1 MPQLQIR
8 CLFAICAL
16 LPLLVCRL
24 WAAEPEA
31 ISLWPNGA
39 PGFED
44 RRDEPEQAQD
54 YWVRNIHNPSISVF
68 LPPAEKATG
77 AAVLVLPGGGHRELV
92 FQAEGTEPAEWLN
105 ELGVAAF
112 VLKYRLAREKDSPY
126 SLDVH
131 ARQDADRAMRVIR
144 SRAAEWNVDP
154 ARIGMLGFSAG
165 GEVVAQATYQSSGK
179 SSVAADEIDRTDA
192 QPNFVMIIYPGP
204 LGMPK
209 EVSSDVPPAFLLV
222 SDDDWSHA
230 DGVIDLLAAYRK
242 IGAPIEAH
250 IYARGEHGY
259 NMGFR
264 SNLASIKNWPGRMAD
279 WMMDNFILDPKGQTE
294 YLARRTS
301 ERDKFEKQRAKW
313 LEDRRRETKADNTK

>member
-1 MPQLQIR
+1 MPQLHIS
-8 CLFAICAL
+8 LFATGVLVSL
-16 LPLLVCRL
+16 LTSPL
-24 WAAEPEA
+24 WAAEPQV

-54 YWVRNIHNPSISVF
+54 YWVRNIHNPSITVF
-68 LPPAEKATG
+68 LPPAEKANG
-77 AAVLVLPGGGHRELV
+77 AAVLILPGGGHRELV

-105 ELGVAAF
+105 DLGVAAF

-131 ARQDADRAMRVIR
+131 ARQDAERAMRVIR
-144 SRAAEWNVDP
+144 SRAAEWKIDP

-165 GEVVAQATYQSSGK
+165 GEVVAQATYQPSENSSN
-179 SSVAADEIDRTDA
+179 SDDIDRTDA
-192 QPNFVMIIYPGP
+192 APNFVMIIYPGP

-209 EVSSDVPPAFLLV
+209 EVPANVPPAFLLV

-242 IGAPIEAH
+242 VGAPVEAH
-250 IYARGEHGY
+250 IYTRGEHGY

-264 SNLASIKNWPGRMAD
+264 SNLTSIKNWPGRMAD
-279 WMMDNFILDPKGQTE
+279 WMADNYILDPKGQAE
-294 YLARRTS
+294 YFARRSS

-313 LEDRRRETKADNTK
+313 LEDRRRETKANTK

>member
-1 MPQLQIR
+1 MPHLQIS
-8 CLFAICAL
+8 CLFAPGVLVSL
-16 LPLLVCRL
+16 LTSPL
-24 WAAEPEA
+24 WAAEPQL
-31 ISLWPNGA
+31 ISLWPQGA

-54 YWVRNIHNPSISVF
+54 YWVKNIHNPSITVF
-68 LPPAEKATG
+68 LPSAEKATG
-77 AAVLVLPGGGHRELV
+77 AAVLVLPGGGHKELV

-126 SLDVH
+126 SLDIH
-131 ARQDADRAMRVIR
+131 AREDAERAMRVIR
-144 SRAAEWNVDP
+144 HRAAEWKVDP

-165 GEVVAQATYQSSGK
+165 GEVVAQATYQSSVH
-179 SSVAADEIDRTDA
+179 STAVDDIDRADA
-192 QPNFVMIIYPGP
+192 RPNFVMIIYPGP

-209 EVSSDVPPAFLLV
+209 VVLADVPPAFLLV

-230 DGVIDLLAAYRK
+230 DGVVDLLAAYRK
-242 IGAPIEAH
+242 VGAPVEAH

-259 NMGFR
+259 NLGFR

-279 WMMDNFILDPKGQTE
+279 WMTDNYILDPQGQTE
-294 YLARRTS
+294 YLSRRTS

-313 LEDRRRETKADNTK
+313 LEERRRETGANTK

>member
-1 MPQLQIR
+1 MKTLLAA
-8 CLFAICAL
+8 CVL
-16 LPLLVCRL
+16 LPLLAHPLC
-24 WAAEPEA
+24 AAQPQV

-39 PGFED
+39 PGFES
-44 RRDEPEQAQD
+44 RRDEPEQAKD
-54 YWVRNIHNPSISVF
+54 YWVRNIHNPSITAF
-68 LPPAEKATG
+68 LPPPEKATG

-92 FQAEGTEPAEWLN
+92 FQAEGFEPAEWLN
-105 ELGVAAF
+105 SLGVAAF

-126 SLDVH
+126 SLDIH
-131 ARQDADRAMRVIR
+131 AKQDAERAMRVIR
-144 SRAAEWNVDP
+144 SRAGEWRIDP

-165 GEVVAQATYQSSGK
+165 GEVVAQATYQPSENSTATDDIDHAE
-179 SSVAADEIDRTDA
+179 AA
-192 QPNFVMIIYPGP
+192 PNFVMIIYPGP

-209 EVSSDVPPAFLLV
+209 QVTTDVPPAFLLV

-242 IGAPIEAH
+242 VGAPVEAH
-250 IYARGEHGY
+250 IYTRGEHGY

-279 WMMDNFILDPKGQTE
+279 WMADNYILDPKGQTE
-294 YLARRTS
+294 YLTRRTS

-313 LEDRRRETKADNTK
+313 LEERRRETAANAK